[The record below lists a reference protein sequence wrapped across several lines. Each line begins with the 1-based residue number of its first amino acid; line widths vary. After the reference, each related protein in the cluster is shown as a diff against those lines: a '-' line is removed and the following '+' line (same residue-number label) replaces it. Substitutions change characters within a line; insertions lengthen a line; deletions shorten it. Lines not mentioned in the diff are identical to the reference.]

1 MRPATHEPLEDLV
14 VANRILAQHGIV
26 DGYGH
31 VSLRSPHNPERYLL
45 SRAIAPE
52 TVTVDD
58 IVEFD
63 LDSRPIARQTPE
75 LYLERFIHGEI
86 YRVRPN
92 VRAVVHNHA
101 PSLIP
106 FGVSATPL
114 RPVYHMSAFVGQ
126 GVPVFEIR
134 DTAGGATD
142 LLIRNPALGRSL
154 AASLGDKPAA
164 LMRGHGAVVVADS
177 LALVVARS
185 IYLDMNARLQLQ
197 ALTLAGPNGEV
208 HYLSPD
214 EVRAVSATL
223 GDYRRSWELWRAKVL
238 AEVSTES

>member
-31 VSLRSPHNPERYLL
+31 VSLRSPHRPERYLL

-52 TVTVDD
+52 TVTVGD

-63 LDSRPIARQTPE
+63 LDSRPTARQTPE

-142 LLIRNPALGRSL
+142 LLIRNPGSRPQPGGQPGR
-154 AASLGDKPAA
+154 
-164 LMRGHGAVVVADS
+164 
-177 LALVVARS
+177 
-185 IYLDMNARLQLQ
+185 
-197 ALTLAGPNGEV
+197 
-208 HYLSPD
+208 
-214 EVRAVSATL
+214 
-223 GDYRRSWELWRAKVL
+223 
-238 AEVSTES
+238 